1 MVFACRPQ
9 SERTLETPPLT
20 TLTLTWCISF
30 IINSQ
35 TIITL
40 LTKFQPSQSH
50 CSDAVASAIPVVII
64 HGLSEQHR
72 HFHFVTAPELGLV
85 GLADKL
91 KLGRGRVGA
100 AVFLAGAARGAP
112 VLVRAAARAAPGCG
126 RG

>member
-1 MVFACRPQ
+1 M
-9 SERTLETPPLT
+9 
-20 TLTLTWCISF
+20 
-30 IINSQ
+30 
-35 TIITL
+35 ITL
-40 LTKFQPSQSH
+40 RAVFQPSQSHCSDAVASAIPVVVTMITLRTVFQPSQSH

-112 VLVRAAARAAPGCG
+112 VLVRAAARA
-126 RG
+126 